1 MFTRTL
7 IFITICI
14 CTSIAIADEWKNCD
28 VGKSLA
34 SNRDAAI
41 ALGKIEKRIAFFKKP
56 NFASITIFFDNQQW
70 LATDLINTGRGQ
82 FGDGSFYRAYASKNN
97 KIIVQEF
104 EEGNTMI
111 VTAQDDIKLTFFTN
125 CK

>member
-1 MFTRTL
+1 MLTRTL
-7 IFITICI
+7 IFTVFYI

-34 SNRDAAI
+34 SNREAAI

-56 NFASITIFFDNQQW
+56 NFASITIFFDNQEW
-70 LATDLINTGRGQ
+70 FATDLINTGRRQ
-82 FGDGSFYRAYASKNN
+82 YGDGSFYQGYASKNN
-97 KIIVQEF
+97 KVIVQEF
-104 EEGNTMI
+104 EIGVTMI
-111 VTAQDDIKLTFFTN
+111 VSAEGDIKYTFFAN